1 MGKGS
6 KIGRR
11 FGRWGKC
18 MKRPVVLL
26 LFGSTLY
33 STPLYAKTWAAQFPY
48 GAGELSPVFHAE
60 SRENVLAKAEA
71 FCQKNALCRDQYQ
84 AEVKSAVATGVIG
97 FTNLFVTTLCKQ
109 KGGEPTYVTAPSL
122 YNDKEGREDGKQVG
136 LRKIEDA
143 GLSTE
148 DCLIHAVYGVKS
160 GGKLP
165 TDLAAPTTEEITVKV
180 TTEFSR
186 PRKEQRRHATRTV
199 RD

>member
-1 MGKGS
+1 
-6 KIGRR
+6 
-11 FGRWGKC
+11 
-18 MKRPVVLL
+18 MKRLVVLL

-60 SRENVLAKAEA
+60 SRENVLAKADA
-71 FCQKNALCRDQYQ
+71 FCQKNAQCRYQYPTS
-84 AEVKSAVATGVIG
+84 EVKSAVATGVVG

-109 KGGEPTYVTAPSL
+109 NSGEHTYVTAPSL
-122 YNDKEGREDGKQVG
+122 YNDGEGREDGKQLG
-136 LRKIEDA
+136 LRKIKDV

-165 TDLAAPTTEEITVKV
+165 TDLAAPTTKEITVKV
-180 TTEFSR
+180 TTEFRR

>member
-1 MGKGS
+1 
-6 KIGRR
+6 
-11 FGRWGKC
+11 
-18 MKRPVVLL
+18 MKRLVVLL

-60 SRENVLAKAEA
+60 SRENVLAKADA
-71 FCQKNALCRDQYQ
+71 FCRQNALCRDQY
-84 AEVKSAVATGVIG
+84 EKDEIKSGVATGVVG

-109 KGGEPTYVTAPSL
+109 KDGAHTYVTAPSL
-122 YNDKEGREDGKQVG
+122 YNDAEGREDGKQGG
-136 LRKIEDA
+136 LRKIEGA

-165 TDLAAPTTEEITVKV
+165 TDLAAPTTKEITVKV